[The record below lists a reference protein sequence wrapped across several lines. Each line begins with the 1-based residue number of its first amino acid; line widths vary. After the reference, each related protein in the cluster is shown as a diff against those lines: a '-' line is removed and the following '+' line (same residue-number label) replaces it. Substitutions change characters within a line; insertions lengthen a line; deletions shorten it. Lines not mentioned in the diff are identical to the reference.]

1 MKTIKQADLDGKK
14 VFLRLDWNVPLK
26 NGEILD
32 DNRIKATLPTIEYL
46 ISRDCRIIIGT
57 HLGRPEGEVVESLS
71 TRVLA
76 KRLSELVKTRII
88 STDYVI
94 ESKVKN
100 AVDDLGS
107 GEIIVLGNL
116 RWFSEEETNNMAFA
130 HILASYADVY
140 VNDAFS
146 VSHRAHASV
155 EAITNFLP
163 GFCGFQL
170 EKETARLSLLN
181 QNPKK
186 PVVLI
191 LGGAKIKD
199 KIGLIKEFSSLS
211 DKILVGG
218 AIANTMLFFQ
228 GEDISGSFYERGLES
243 SVEEIKEILKDK
255 LVLPTDFVKKQL
267 KDGKFSIVDIGP
279 ETIKNFSNIIS
290 EAKTIFWNGNLGYT
304 EDEKYGNGS
313 FQVANAIKHNEYT
326 KIVAGGDTVGFLGS
340 HQLLDGFTFVSTG
353 GGASLEF
360 LAGKE
365 LPGLKVLSYYEKDKE

>member
-26 NGEILD
+26 NGEIVD

-46 ISRDCRIIIGT
+46 ISRDCRITIGT